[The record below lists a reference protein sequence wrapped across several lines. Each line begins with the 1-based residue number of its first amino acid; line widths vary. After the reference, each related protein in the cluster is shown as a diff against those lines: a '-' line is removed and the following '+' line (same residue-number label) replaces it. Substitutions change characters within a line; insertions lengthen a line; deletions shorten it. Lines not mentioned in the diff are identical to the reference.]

1 MDNSPDVRIVE
12 ATSMDE
18 YALNERA
25 KDVAEVLSNTYPNHL
40 WQVGWTDGNVLV
52 VKNALIG
59 GGRYGYTIDAAT
71 MLTRKDLVKMARAA
85 GGELLERCGMK
96 RGAWD
101 GEEQPGR
108 LEGAD
113 PKHVPPSFDK
123 H

>member
-1 MDNSPDVRIVE
+1 MTDSRADVRIVE

-18 YALNERA
+18 FALNEKA
-25 KDVAEVLSNTYPNHL
+25 KDVAQALSDEYPNHL

-59 GGRYGYTIDAAT
+59 GGKYGYTIDAAN
-71 MLTRKDLVKMARAA
+71 MLTRKDLVKMARTA
-85 GGELLERCGMK
+85 GGELLERCGMR

-101 GEEQPGR
+101 GEQQPGK

-113 PKHVPPSFDK
+113 AKVIGPSFA
-123 H
+123 

>member
-1 MDNSPDVRIVE
+1 MTDSRADVRIVE

-18 YALNERA
+18 FALSQRA
-25 KDVAEVLSNTYPNHL
+25 KDVAQVLSDTYPNHL

-59 GGRYGYTIDAAT
+59 AGKYGYTIDAAT
-71 MLTRKDLVKMARAA
+71 MLTRKELVKMARDA
-85 GGELLERCGMK
+85 GGELLERCGMP

-101 GEEQPGR
+101 GERQPGK

-113 PKHVPPSFDK
+113 AKVLGPSFA
-123 H
+123 

>member
-1 MDNSPDVRIVE
+1 MSNADIQIVE

-18 YALNERA
+18 FALNERA
-25 KDVAEVLSNTYPNHL
+25 KAVCEVLSTHYPNHL
-40 WQVGWTDGNVLV
+40 WQVGWTDGDVLV

-59 GGRYGYTIDAAT
+59 GGKYGYTIDAAK
-71 MLTRKDLVKMARAA
+71 MLTQKDLVRLAKAA

-101 GEEQPGR
+101 GDEQPGR

-113 PKHVPPSFDK
+113 PKHLPPL
-123 H
+123 

>member
-1 MDNSPDVRIVE
+1 MMDSSPDIQIVE

-18 YALNERA
+18 FALNERA
-25 KDVAEVLSNTYPNHL
+25 KAVCEVLSKTYPNHL
-40 WQVGWTDGNVLV
+40 WQVGWTNGQVLV

-59 GGRYGYTIDAAT
+59 GGKYGYTIDNAR
-71 MLTRKDLVKMARAA
+71 LTTQKDLVRVARLA

-101 GEEQPGR
+101 GEQQPGR

-113 PKHVPPSFDK
+113 PKHIPTI
-123 H
+123 

>member
-1 MDNSPDVRIVE
+1 MDASPDVRIVE

-25 KDVAEVLSNTYPNHL
+25 KAVAYVLSTTYPNHL
-40 WQVGWTDGNVLV
+40 WQVGWTNGNVLV

-59 GGRYGYTIDAAT
+59 GGKYGYTIDNAALVT
-71 MLTRKDLVKMARAA
+71 HRDLVKAARDA
-85 GGELLERCGMK
+85 GGELLERCGMR

-101 GEEQPGR
+101 GDEQPGR

-113 PKHVPPSFDK
+113 PRHIPTVF

>member
-1 MDNSPDVRIVE
+1 MDSAADIQIVE

-18 YALNERA
+18 YMLNERA
-25 KDVAEVLSNTYPNHL
+25 KLVAEVLSQHYPNHL

-59 GGRYGYTIDAAT
+59 GGKYGYTIDNAALVT
-71 MLTRKDLVKMARAA
+71 HRDLVKAAKDA
-85 GGELLERCGMK
+85 GGELLERCGMR

-101 GEEQPGR
+101 GEQQPGR

-113 PKHVPPSFDK
+113 PKLLGPSFA
-123 H
+123 

>member
-1 MDNSPDVRIVE
+1 MMDSSADIRIVE

-18 YALNERA
+18 FALNERA
-25 KDVAEVLSNTYPNHL
+25 KAVAEVLSQTYPNHL
-40 WQVGWTDGNVLV
+40 WQVGWTNGNVLV

-59 GGRYGYTIDAAT
+59 GGKYGYTIDNAV
-71 MLTRKDLVKMARAA
+71 LVTRRDLVRAARLA

-108 LEGAD
+108 LEGAL
-113 PKHVPPSFDK
+113 PGHQMPWR
-123 H
+123 